1 MNSKIEK
8 LYSEIID
15 FNYKNRNKNKN
26 KIKLTIISNIICNP
40 IKEYL
45 DYLFT
50 KNKINLEI
58 NIADYNNLLNNTK
71 TIKNSDFLLVIWDL
85 INLTDTFDVDSPI
98 LNKKK
103 VNEILENFNSKINLF
118 LKIHKNKKIYF
129 TVFEDFL
136 YKRVDNI
143 NIFELKKKLNIILQK
158 FDENK
163 IINLITSDKIF
174 EKSSIDELISYRD
187 YYSSKMIYNI
197 KYFKLF
203 AIIFFEKIYKNFIP
217 KKKLIILDCDNTLW
231 KGVLVED
238 GENNVKQSFNDY
250 PGLIYYKVQNYLLS
264 IKNKG
269 ILLALCTKNNLTD
282 IKKIFKNKTIL
293 KYNDFVSVKAN
304 WKDKVSNI
312 KEISSDLNLGLDSF
326 IFVDDSSFEINHVK
340 NTLKEVT
347 TLQVPVDEIYNY
359 PRFLEEKINELIEI
373 KQNTFED
380 KNKTKMYLTE
390 TKRIEQKSNFKSI
403 KDYINSLNIKI
414 KIFKYNKKFLLRIV
428 QIFQK
433 TNQFNSSL
441 KRYNEKDITN
451 IIENKNNHIYLGE
464 VSDKFG
470 NSGITLLLLI
480 NSNKSTEITIDSI
493 VMSCRIFGRELENV
507 FLSNIL
513 IKDFKRYK
521 TCKIKFFKGPKNF
534 LVKDFLNNFGFKEKK
549 SNNFSLD
556 MKKIYD
562 TKNLKIKCKWT

>member
-15 FNYKNRNKNKN
+15 YNYKNKNKKKN

-45 DYLFT
+45 DYLFI

-85 INLTDTFDVDSPI
+85 INLTDTFDVDSPM

-103 VNEILENFNSKINLF
+103 VNEILKNFNSKINLF
-118 LKIHKNKKIYF
+118 LKIHKDKKIYF
-129 TVFEDFL
+129 TKFEDFL
-136 YKRVDNI
+136 YTRVDNI
-143 NIFELKKKLNIILQK
+143 YIFELKKKLNIILQK
-158 FDENK
+158 FDDNK

-187 YYSSKMIYNI
+187 YYNSKMIYNI

-203 AIIFFEKIYKNFIP
+203 AITFFEKFYKNFIP
-217 KKKLIILDCDNTLW
+217 KKKLIVLDCDNTLW

-250 PGLIYYKVQNYLLS
+250 PGLIYYRIQNYLLS

-269 ILLALCTKNNLTD
+269 ILLALCTKNNLAD
-282 IKKIFKNKTIL
+282 IKKIFKKKTIL
-293 KYNDFVSVKAN
+293 KYSDFVSVKAN
-304 WKDKVSNI
+304 WNDKVSNI

-347 TLQVPVDEIYNY
+347 TIQVPVDEIYNY
-359 PRFLEEKINELIEI
+359 PRFLEGEINKLVEI
-373 KQNTFED
+373 RQNTFED

-390 TKRIEQKSNFKSI
+390 TKRIEQKSNFESI
-403 KDYINSLNIKI
+403 EDYINSLNIKI
-414 KIFKYNKKFLLRIV
+414 KIFKYNKNFLSRTV
-428 QIFQK
+428 QMFQK

-451 IIENKNNHIYLGE
+451 IIKDKNNHIYLGE

-480 NSNKSTEITIDSI
+480 KSNSKTEITIDSI

-513 IKDFKRYK
+513 KKDFKKYN

-534 LVKDFLNNFGFKEKK
+534 LVKEFLNNFGFKEKM
-549 SNNFSLD
+549 NNFSLD

-562 TKNLKIKCKWT
+562 VKNLKIKCKWT